1 VRYRF
6 FKIQNQEKII
16 ILTKYS
22 EEHMKLKD
30 KVAIVTGGGKG
41 IGRAIALRLAQ
52 DGAKIAILD
61 IDLGSAQTVAG
72 EINNFGS
79 QGIGKRADLSQ
90 YAETKQAVDEVFTE
104 FGRIDIL
111 VNNAGIDQPKPFLET
126 DDAFW
131 DRFIAVNYK
140 SYLNACH
147 ACIPYLM
154 KNGQGSII
162 SMGSDAGRVGTAGEL
177 IYGGTKAAIM
187 GSSKA
192 LARELAPFQITVNC
206 ISPGPIDTDI
216 WRSLAADEKGKKIA
230 EGVVRSIPLRRIGS
244 PEDVAGVVAFFAS
257 DDARYITG
265 QVLSVDG
272 GLTMI
277 G

>member
-1 VRYRF
+1 
-6 FKIQNQEKII
+6 
-16 ILTKYS
+16 
-22 EEHMKLKD
+22 MKLKD
-30 KVAIVTGGGKG
+30 KVAIVTGGGRG
-41 IGRAIALRLAQ
+41 IGRAIGLRLAKE
-52 DGAKIAILD
+52 GGSIAILD
-61 IDLGSAQTVAG
+61 IDLESAQATAE
-72 EINNFGS
+72 EIRKFGS
-79 QGIGKRADLSQ
+79 QGVGKKADLSK
-90 YAETKQAVDEVFTE
+90 YAETKQAVDEVYAE

-131 DRFIAVNYK
+131 ERFIAVNYK

-216 WRSLAADEKGKKIA
+216 WRKLAADEKGKKIA